1 MWKCPVCGTENIEE
15 ANFCKECGTKRG
27 TVEELVPPE
36 PVPES
41 EPDPVPPEPV
51 TEFVHEPEPGSFSHD
66 PVPEPAPPGHVS
78 RVRELLLIVLGG
90 ILAVTVVVTA
100 LNGGFSGLPFLPDRK
115 GSAASAANSIDA
127 DTSVFS
133 ERSDDSGTPAV
144 SELSD
149 DSGILGSPDSD
160 TTAPNPNST
169 VPASS
174 ESSDRAGV
182 PSQTITPV
190 PSAPAQ
196 TVTPVPSASAQT
208 VTSVP
213 SAPAQA
219 ITPEPSVPDNSN
231 GAALNSTT
239 EHRYEVFIEDVS
251 WPEAFQ
257 RAKAKGGRLA
267 IIRNENE
274 WNKVYVALEQV
285 NNPKASYYIGAI
297 RDNSTASGPYYWVY
311 DVEMNGSNSY
321 KFLYFDDCDVT
332 QQASLSGHWL
342 SGEPSYQDT
351 VSVSGGGTVTVPE
364 CCLAILR
371 PSDGTGWWVNDENDY
386 LLDAYPSPY
395 DFHGKIGYIVEY
407 DQ

>member
-1 MWKCPVCGTENIEE
+1 MWKCPVCGTENIED

-27 TVEELVPPE
+27 TVDE
-36 PVPES
+36 PTPHKPS
-41 EPDPVPPEPV
+41 SNP
-51 TEFVHEPEPGSFSHD
+51 
-66 PVPEPAPPGHVS
+66 
-78 RVRELLLIVLGG
+78 RKILIVVLGVV
-90 ILAVTVVVTA
+90 LAVTVVVTA

-127 DTSVFS
+127 DTSVLS
-133 ERSDDSGTPAV
+133 ERSDLGTPAV

-149 DSGILGSPDSD
+149 DSGIPGSPDSD

-182 PSQTITPV
+182 PSQTVTPV

-196 TVTPVPSASAQT
+196 TVTPV
-208 VTSVP
+208 
-213 SAPAQA
+213 
-219 ITPEPSVPDNSN
+219 PSVPDNSN

-239 EHRYEVFIEDVS
+239 EHRYEAFVEDVS